1 MYIDNVHMYNRTYI
15 DMSDF
20 SELFKALSDPTR
32 RSILQLLRS
41 RAMTPS
47 DLLGKLEVSQPTL
60 SHHLDILKRAGLVD
74 SEREGQFIRYSLNMT
89 VFDMALEYMMQ
100 FRRRK

>member
-1 MYIDNVHMYNRTYI
+1 MNMG
-15 DMSDF
+15 DF
-20 SELFKALSDPTR
+20 SDLFKALSDPTR

-41 RAMTPS
+41 TTMTPS
-47 DLLGKLEVSQPTL
+47 DILVKLKVSQPTL

-74 SEREGQFIRYSLNMT
+74 TEREGQFIRYSINMT

-100 FRRRK
+100 FRRKK

>member
-1 MYIDNVHMYNRTYI
+1 MYKRTYI

-47 DLLGKLEVSQPTL
+47 DILAKLEVSQPTL

-74 SEREGQFIRYSLNMT
+74 SEREGQFIRYTLNMT
-89 VFDMALEYMMQ
+89 VFDMAAEYMMQ
-100 FRRRK
+100 FRRKK